1 MLKIIFGIGT
11 VFAVIGVVCYAS
23 TIGQAHSE
31 AIISTGASFFSLGI
45 LLVAAGFY
53 LQGRQLR
60 SEHQIQTVSP
70 KKTDRLCSSCNRE
83 AARIFCR
90 VHLLRLCSNCI
101 ERHDDGKNCLYV
113 PAKRAA
119 AAYK

>member
-1 MLKIIFGIGT
+1 MFKIIFGIGT
-11 VFAVIGVVCYAS
+11 VFAVIGVACYAS

-31 AIISTGASFFSLGI
+31 AIVATGASFFSLGT
-45 LLVAAGFY
+45 LFVAAGFY

-60 SEHQIQTVSP
+60 AEHQIQTVSS

-83 AARIFCR
+83 AARVFCR
-90 VHLLRLCSNCI
+90 VHLLRLCLNCI
-101 ERHDDGKNCLYV
+101 ETHDDGRNCLYV